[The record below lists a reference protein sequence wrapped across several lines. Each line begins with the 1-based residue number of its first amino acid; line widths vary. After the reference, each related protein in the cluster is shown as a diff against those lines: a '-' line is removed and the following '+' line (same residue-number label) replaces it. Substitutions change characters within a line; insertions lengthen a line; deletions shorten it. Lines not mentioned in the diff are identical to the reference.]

1 MFLVVMRKF
10 AITTEELGVKI
21 SIELDRKDV
30 LALIAVFLL
39 MLPDSGALRGFEAG
53 ESLLYLIH
61 RNKVYAGAILDPIK
75 KGAEYGAY
83 KNP

>member
-1 MFLVVMRKF
+1 MFLVVMPAL

-30 LALIAVFLL
+30 FALVTIFLL

-75 KGAEYGAY
+75 KGAEYGA
-83 KNP
+83 